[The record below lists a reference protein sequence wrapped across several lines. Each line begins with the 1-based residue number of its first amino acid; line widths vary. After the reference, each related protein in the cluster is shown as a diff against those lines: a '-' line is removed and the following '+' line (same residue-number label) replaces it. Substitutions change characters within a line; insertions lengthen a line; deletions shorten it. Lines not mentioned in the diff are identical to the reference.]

1 MKKTRELVKKIRGT
15 KIIFPQKGTRKDRK
29 GKDLTEAEVMKKR
42 WKEYT
47 EELYRKGPN
56 NPDTHDSMTTHL
68 ESGFR
73 DIDHLG
79 SQFKK

>member
-29 GKDLTEAEVMKKR
+29 GMDLTEAEVMKKR

-68 ESGFR
+68 ES
-73 DIDHLG
+73 DIL
-79 SQFKK
+79 KCKVK